1 MNLNHKNI
9 AIIGLGYVGL
19 PLAVAFSKY
28 FNVVGFDKNIQR
40 VKELKKGIDV
50 TKEIEKKD
58 ITKLKKIKITHN
70 QKDIKK
76 CNIYIVTVPTP
87 INEAKDPDLSYLADA
102 STIISNVLKKD
113 DIVIYE
119 STVFPGATET
129 FCVPILEKYSNLKFN
144 TDFYCG
150 YSPERINPG
159 DKNNKLTNIKKIT
172 SGSNNQVADFIDQLY
187 LKIIKAGTHK
197 ASSIKVAEAAKVIEN
212 IQRDVN
218 IALINELSVIFNAL
232 EIDTEEVLDAAATK
246 WNFIKYKPGLV
257 GGHCISVDPYYL
269 THKAKSQGILSQ
281 VILSSRKVNDN
292 MASHIV
298 NQLIKQMVKK
308 DIGVS
313 KSNILI
319 FGFTFKENCNDLRNT
334 LVNELAHGLKDYN
347 CNVDIHDPY
356 IDIESSKKIYKLN
369 FISELEKSKYDAIIL
384 AVAHNA
390 IRSMGIQRIK
400 QLVKEKSIIY
410 DLKHMFPKSD
420 TDLRL

>member
-1 MNLNHKNI
+1 MNFNRKNI

-19 PLAVAFSKY
+19 PLALAFSKY
-28 FNVVGFDKNIQR
+28 FDVIGFDKNVQR

-50 TKEIEKKD
+50 TGEIESKNL
-58 ITKLKKIKITHN
+58 TQLKKIKITN
-70 QKDIKK
+70 NNKEIKK
-76 CNIYIVTVPTP
+76 CNIFIVTVPTP
-87 INEAKDPDLSYLADA
+87 INKAKDPDLSYLADA
-102 STIISNVLKKD
+102 STIISKVLKKD

-144 TDFYCG
+144 SDFFCG

-159 DKNNKLTNIKKIT
+159 DKKNQLTNIKKIT
-172 SGSNNQVADFIDQLY
+172 SGSNKEVADFIDKIY
-187 LKIIKAGTHK
+187 LKIIKAGTYK
-197 ASSIKVAEAAKVIEN
+197 ASSIMVAEAAKVIEN

-218 IALINELSVIFNAL
+218 IALVNELSVIFNAL

-292 MASHIV
+292 MASHVV

-313 KSNILI
+313 KSNVLIL
-319 FGFTFKENCNDLRNT
+319 GFTFKENCNDLRNT
-334 LVNELAHGLKDYN
+334 LVNELAIGLNEYN
-347 CNVDIHDPY
+347 CKVDIYDPL
-356 IDIESSKKIYKLN
+356 IDIKRTKKIYKLN
-369 FISELEKSKYDAIIL
+369 FLSELKKSKYDAIIL
-384 AVAHNA
+384 AVAHKD
-390 IRSMGIQRIK
+390 IRDMGINRIR
-400 QLVKEKSIIY
+400 QLAKEKSIIY
-410 DLKHMFPKSD
+410 DLKHMFPKSE

>member
-1 MNLNHKNI
+1 MNFNRKNI

-19 PLAVAFSKY
+19 PLALAFSKY
-28 FNVVGFDKNIQR
+28 FDVIGFDKNVQR

-50 TKEIEKKD
+50 TGEIESKNL
-58 ITKLKKIKITHN
+58 TQLKKIKITN
-70 QKDIKK
+70 NNKEIKK
-76 CNIYIVTVPTP
+76 CNIFIVTVPTP
-87 INEAKDPDLSYLADA
+87 INKAKDPDLSYLADA
-102 STIISNVLKKD
+102 STIISKVLKKD

-144 TDFYCG
+144 SDFFCG

-159 DKNNKLTNIKKIT
+159 DKKNQLTNIKKIT
-172 SGSNNQVADFIDQLY
+172 SGSNKEVADFIDKIY
-187 LKIIKAGTHK
+187 LKIIKAGTYK
-197 ASSIKVAEAAKVIEN
+197 ASSIMVAEAAKVIEN

-218 IALINELSVIFNAL
+218 IALVNELSVIFNAL

-292 MASHIV
+292 MASHVV

-313 KSNILI
+313 KSNVLIL
-319 FGFTFKENCNDLRNT
+319 GFTFKENCNDLRNT
-334 LVNELAHGLKDYN
+334 LVNELAIGLNEYN
-347 CNVDIHDPY
+347 CKVDIYDPF
-356 IDIESSKKIYKLN
+356 IDVKRTKKIYKLN
-369 FISELEKSKYDAIIL
+369 FTSELRKSKYDAIIL
-384 AVAHNA
+384 AVAHKD
-390 IRSMGIQRIK
+390 IRDMGINRIR
-400 QLVKEKSIIY
+400 QLAKEKSIIY
-410 DLKHMFPKSD
+410 DLKHMFPKRE

>member
-19 PLAVAFSKY
+19 PLALAFSKH

-50 TKEIEKKD
+50 TREIEKKD

-76 CNIYIVTVPTP
+76 CNIYIITVPTP

-159 DKNNKLTNIKKIT
+159 DKKNKLTNIKKIT

-218 IALINELSVIFNAL
+218 IALMNELSVIFNAL

>member
-1 MNLNHKNI
+1 MNFNHKNI
-9 AIIGLGYVGL
+9 AVIGLGYVGL
-19 PLAVAFSKY
+19 PLALAFSKY
-28 FNVVGFDKNIQR
+28 FNVVGFEKNIKR
-40 VKELKKGIDV
+40 VKELKKGVDV
-50 TKEIEKKD
+50 TGEIGSKNL
-58 ITKLKKIKITHN
+58 TKLKKIKITNNH
-70 QKDIKK
+70 KEIKK
-76 CNIYIVTVPTP
+76 CNIFIVTVPTP
-87 INEAKDPDLSYLADA
+87 INKAKDPDLSYLADA
-102 STIISNVLKKD
+102 STIISKVLKKD

-144 TDFYCG
+144 SDFYCG

-159 DKNNKLTNIKKIT
+159 DKKNQLTNIKKIT
-172 SGSNNQVADFIDQLY
+172 SGSNKEVADFIDKIY
-187 LKIIKAGTHK
+187 LKIIKAGTYK
-197 ASSIKVAEAAKVIEN
+197 ASSIMVAEAAKVIEN

-218 IALINELSVIFNAL
+218 IALVNELSVIFNAL

-292 MASHIV
+292 MASHVV

-313 KSNILI
+313 KSNVLIL
-319 FGFTFKENCNDLRNT
+319 GFTFKENCNDLRNT
-334 LVNELAHGLKDYN
+334 LVNELAIGLNEYN
-347 CNVDIHDPY
+347 CKVDIYDPF
-356 IDIESSKKIYKLN
+356 IDVKRTKKIYKLN
-369 FISELEKSKYDAIIL
+369 FISELKKSKYDAIIL
-384 AVAHNA
+384 AVAHKD
-390 IRSMGIQRIK
+390 IKDMGINKIR
-400 QLVKEKSIIY
+400 QLAKEKSIIY

>member
-1 MNLNHKNI
+1 MNFNRKNI

-19 PLAVAFSKY
+19 PLALAFSKY
-28 FNVVGFDKNIQR
+28 FDVIGFDKNVQR

-50 TKEIEKKD
+50 TGEIESKNL
-58 ITKLKKIKITHN
+58 TQLKKIKITN
-70 QKDIKK
+70 NNKEIKK
-76 CNIYIVTVPTP
+76 CNIFIVTVPTP
-87 INEAKDPDLSYLADA
+87 INKAKDPDLSFLADA
-102 STIISNVLKKD
+102 STIISKVLKKD

-144 TDFYCG
+144 SDFFCG

-159 DKNNKLTNIKKIT
+159 DKKNQLTNIKKIT
-172 SGSNNQVADFIDQLY
+172 SGSNKEVADFIDKIY
-187 LKIIKAGTHK
+187 LKIIKAGTYK
-197 ASSIKVAEAAKVIEN
+197 ASSIMVAEAAKVIEN

-218 IALINELSVIFNAL
+218 IALVNELSVIFNAL

-292 MASHIV
+292 MASHVV

-313 KSNILI
+313 KSNVLIL
-319 FGFTFKENCNDLRNT
+319 GFTFKENCNDLRNT
-334 LVNELAHGLKDYN
+334 LVNELAIGLNEYN
-347 CNVDIHDPY
+347 CKVDIYDPF
-356 IDIESSKKIYKLN
+356 IDVKRTKKIYKLN
-369 FISELEKSKYDAIIL
+369 FTSELRKSKYDAIIL
-384 AVAHNA
+384 AVAHKD
-390 IRSMGIQRIK
+390 IRDMGINRIR
-400 QLVKEKSIIY
+400 QLAKEKSIIY
-410 DLKHMFPKSD
+410 DLKHMFPKRE

>member
-400 QLVKEKSIIY
+400 KLVKEKSIIY